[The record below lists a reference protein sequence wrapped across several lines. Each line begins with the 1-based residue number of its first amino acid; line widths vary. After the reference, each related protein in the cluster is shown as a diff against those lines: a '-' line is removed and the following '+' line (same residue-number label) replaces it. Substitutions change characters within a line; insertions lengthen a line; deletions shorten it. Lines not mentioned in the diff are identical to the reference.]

1 MWRAEEL
8 ASSSQRARDK
18 NWRAGRWHR
27 AGVGLVPRR
36 PGCPVADPSLGGK
49 SMRPGDS
56 LTHWAGMLGR
66 HRAPQPPQCQA
77 NSKTTCFLLLIP
89 GAQPAGPPAPPLRGG
104 SALLIRQLRTR
115 AGTVTWR
122 QPEGVAQIG
131 QSCSLSRPSLS
142 DLSMRV
148 LGRGPWAHDTF

>member
-1 MWRAEEL
+1 MGDSAASELLSFIKMKDLKGGEKKNHTHTHTLALTQARPSARPRPVWRAEEL

-89 GAQPAGPPAPPLRGG
+89 GAQPAGPPSP
-104 SALLIRQLRTR
+104 SAKGRL
-115 AGTVTWR
+115 
-122 QPEGVAQIG
+122 
-131 QSCSLSRPSLS
+131 SSLNQ
-142 DLSMRV
+142 
-148 LGRGPWAHDTF
+148 AA